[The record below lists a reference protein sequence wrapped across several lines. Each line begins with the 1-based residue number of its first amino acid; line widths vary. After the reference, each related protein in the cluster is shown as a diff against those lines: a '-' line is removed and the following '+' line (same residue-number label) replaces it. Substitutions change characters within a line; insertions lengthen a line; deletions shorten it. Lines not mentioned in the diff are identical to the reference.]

1 MDIGTISSRYA
12 KALFS
17 LAKEKGLET
26 RVYDDMK
33 MLADSFSLEPGL
45 RVALGNPILPA
56 EEKLKLLTAAGGIE
70 VSDLYE
76 RFMHLVLEHKRE
88 SLLLFM
94 AHIYIHLYRKDKRI
108 TRVQFST
115 AVPVSEEVKVHL
127 QNKLKEE
134 TGTSVMMITHDLG
147 VIAEVADDVMVMY
160 AGKVVEHATC
170 DQIFDEPLHPYTAG
184 LMNCIPRLDGDDTKE
199 LSVIEGMVPSFDD
212 MPEGCAFC
220 PRCPYAK
227 EICRKQMPELEEV
240 NGRRVRCFKYMK
252 GWEESAK

>member
-1 MDIGTISSRYA
+1 M
-12 KALFS
+12 
-17 LAKEKGLET
+17 
-26 RVYDDMK
+26 
-33 MLADSFSLEPGL
+33 ADSFSLEPGL

-134 TGTSVMMITHDLG
+134 TGST
-147 VIAEVADDVMVMY
+147 
-160 AGKVVEHATC
+160 
-170 DQIFDEPLHPYTAG
+170 
-184 LMNCIPRLDGDDTKE
+184 
-199 LSVIEGMVPSFDD
+199 IEFSGIV
-212 MPEGCAFC
+212 
-220 PRCPYAK
+220 
-227 EICRKQMPELEEV
+227 QPELIGGFRLRIGNYRIDASYATQLRDIRSRLLE
-240 NGRRVRCFKYMK
+240 NR
-252 GWEESAK
+252 

>member
-70 VSDLYE
+70 VS
-76 RFMHLVLEHKRE
+76 VLEHKRE

-134 TGTSVMMITHDLG
+134 TGST
-147 VIAEVADDVMVMY
+147 
-160 AGKVVEHATC
+160 
-170 DQIFDEPLHPYTAG
+170 
-184 LMNCIPRLDGDDTKE
+184 
-199 LSVIEGMVPSFDD
+199 IEFSGIV
-212 MPEGCAFC
+212 
-220 PRCPYAK
+220 
-227 EICRKQMPELEEV
+227 QPELIGGFRLRIGNYRIDASYATQLRDIRTGLLEI
-240 NGRRVRCFKYMK
+240 R
-252 GWEESAK
+252 